1 MPIDEIPTPKPT
13 SSKNDVYT
21 FSTNL
26 PPSLPPSMSQ
36 MGIPQAF
43 ADLNDDDEL
52 DTLLLHVQNEH
63 QRLNNR
69 LNEFGRFSNNLM
81 ELR

>member
-1 MPIDEIPTPKPT
+1 
-13 SSKNDVYT
+13 
-21 FSTNL
+21 
-26 PPSLPPSMSQ
+26 MSQ